1 MQCILD
7 ILLKSRAAGK
17 LYEKMFGKIRLQYGM
32 TQLEIDILAFLKNNP
47 GLDTASDIVNYR
59 MLPKANV
66 SQAVEFLIQ
75 KGFVGRR
82 TDEQDRRKI
91 HLELL
96 PGAEEA
102 VCKILDAQSH
112 FFDLLFEGM
121 TEKERQQY
129 LSLTLQIA
137 ENIRREWESETHGT
151 E

>member
-1 MQCILD
+1 MQFILD

-91 HLELL
+91 HLPQFLL
-96 PGAEEA
+96 KSHTGHQIINEGIHFPLRCSLIGA
-102 VCKILDAQSH
+102 
-112 FFDLLFEGM
+112 
-121 TEKERQQY
+121 
-129 LSLTLQIA
+129 
-137 ENIRREWESETHGT
+137 
-151 E
+151 

>member
-1 MQCILD
+1 MQFILD

-17 LYEKMFGKIRLQYGM
+17 LYEKMFEKIRIQYGM
-32 TQLEIDILAFLKNNP
+32 TQLEVDILAFLKNNP
-47 GLDTASDIVNYR
+47 GMDTASDIVNYR

-66 SQAVEFLIQ
+66 SQAVELLIQ
-75 KGFVGRR
+75 KGFVGRK

-96 PGAEEA
+96 PDAEKA
-102 VCKILDAQSH
+102 MAQILDAQTR

-121 TEKERQQY
+121 TEEERQQY
-129 LSLTLQIA
+129 LRLTLQIA
-137 ENIRREWESETHGT
+137 ENIRRKWESETHGT

>member
-1 MQCILD
+1 MQFILD

-17 LYEKMFGKIRLQYGM
+17 LYEKMFEKIRIQYGM
-32 TQLEIDILAFLKNNP
+32 TQLEVDILAFLKNNP
-47 GLDTASDIVNYR
+47 GMDTASDIVNYR

-66 SQAVEFLIQ
+66 SQAVELLIQ
-75 KGFVGRR
+75 KGFVGRK

-96 PGAEEA
+96 PDAEKA
-102 VCKILDAQSH
+102 VAQILDAQTR

-121 TEKERQQY
+121 TEEERQQY
-129 LSLTLQIA
+129 LRLTLQIA
-137 ENIRREWESETHGT
+137 ENIRRKWESETHGT

>member
-1 MQCILD
+1 M
-7 ILLKSRAAGK
+7 R
-17 LYEKMFGKIRLQYGM
+17 KMFGKIRLQYGM
-32 TQLEIDILAFLKNNP
+32 TQLEIDILAFFKNNP

>member
-1 MQCILD
+1 MQFILD

-75 KGFVGRR
+75 KGF
-82 TDEQDRRKI
+82 
-91 HLELL
+91 
-96 PGAEEA
+96 
-102 VCKILDAQSH
+102 AQSH

>member
-1 MQCILD
+1 MQFILD

-91 HLELL
+91 HGHDRERKT
-96 PGAEEA
+96 A
-102 VCKILDAQSH
+102 VSEPDASDCGKYQTRVG
-112 FFDLLFEGM
+112 E
-121 TEKERQQY
+121 
-129 LSLTLQIA
+129 
-137 ENIRREWESETHGT
+137 
-151 E
+151 

>member
-1 MQCILD
+1 MQFILD

-17 LYEKMFGKIRLQYGM
+17 LYEKMFEKTRIQYGM
-32 TQLEIDILAFLKNNP
+32 TQLEVDILAFLKNNP
-47 GLDTASDIVNYR
+47 GMDTASDIVNYR

-66 SQAVEFLIQ
+66 SQAVELLIQ
-75 KGFVGRR
+75 KGFVGRK

-96 PGAEEA
+96 PDAEKA
-102 VCKILDAQSH
+102 VAQILDAQTH

-121 TEKERQQY
+121 TEEERQQY
-129 LSLTLQIA
+129 LRLTLQIA
-137 ENIRREWESETHGT
+137 ENIRRKWESETHGT